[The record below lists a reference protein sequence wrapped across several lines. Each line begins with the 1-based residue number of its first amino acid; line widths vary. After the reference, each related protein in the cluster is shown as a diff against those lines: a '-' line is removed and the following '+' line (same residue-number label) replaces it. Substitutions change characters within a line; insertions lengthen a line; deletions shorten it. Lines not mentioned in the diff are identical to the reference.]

1 MNIFHR
7 NLLTAHHLLCS
18 APPYCTDAADPN
30 AMLHAI
36 RVELGDF
43 GRAEPLDVEALN
55 HVDFRYAAMV
65 L

>member
-1 MNIFHR
+1 
-7 NLLTAHHLLCS
+7 
-18 APPYCTDAADPN
+18 
-30 AMLHAI
+30 MLHAI